1 VLAAVRVLRSMLY
14 GASAPHPLTFV
25 AVAVLVTTVA
35 LVASYTP
42 ARRALRIDSV
52 EALRAE

>member
-1 VLAAVRVLRSMLY
+1 VLAAMRVLRSMLY